1 MGCAAGF
8 VEMAPLS
15 GRGVREPVEGCHR
28 RCCPR
33 TPTPP
38 PSPPPPP
45 TAPSDDRKVN
55 CKRLPKFYEGVATAK
70 LQDYLTT
77 ELKLPTPPDPGAEKQ
92 HMLGLI
98 PTDTY
103 RFNMSYRKLKVG
115 SVKLVGCLYEGRKA
129 GALWLDSLD
138 AYHKL
143 AKSVGN
149 KADALGDSVLGSL
162 GRAVGASD
170 GAYQDFK
177 EWHAGW
183 KQDGLAAKAAAKA
196 KGTLRERFFP
206 DAIRVEVR
214 EGPGSWFR
222 CELALAKQQRVPASC
237 SHR

>member
-1 MGCAAGF
+1 MGA
-8 VEMAPLS
+8 
-15 GRGVREPVEGCHR
+15 
-28 RCCPR
+28 
-33 TPTPP
+33 
-38 PSPPPPP
+38 
-45 TAPSDDRKVN
+45 
-55 CKRLPKFYEGVATAK
+55 
-70 LQDYLTT
+70 
-77 ELKLPTPPDPGAEKQ
+77 
-92 HMLGLI
+92 
-98 PTDTY
+98 
-103 RFNMSYRKLKVG
+103 
-115 SVKLVGCLYEGRKA
+115 VKLGGCLYEGRKA

-162 GRAVGASD
+162 VP
-170 GAYQDFK
+170 
-177 EWHAGW
+177 
-183 KQDGLAAKAAAKA
+183 GLQGVARGVAAKAAAKA

>member
-1 MGCAAGF
+1 M
-8 VEMAPLS
+8 
-15 GRGVREPVEGCHR
+15 
-28 RCCPR
+28 
-33 TPTPP
+33 
-38 PSPPPPP
+38 
-45 TAPSDDRKVN
+45 N

-103 RFNMSYRKLKVG
+103 RFNMSYRKLKAHLPPAPPGAPRAAVPAPRSRLRIGRRWKSGETAPAPLPRSQVG

>member
-1 MGCAAGF
+1 M
-8 VEMAPLS
+8 
-15 GRGVREPVEGCHR
+15 
-28 RCCPR
+28 
-33 TPTPP
+33 
-38 PSPPPPP
+38 
-45 TAPSDDRKVN
+45 N

-103 RFNMSYRKLKVG
+103 RFNMSYRKLKAHLPPAPPGAPRAAVPAPRSRLRIGRRWKSGETAPAPLPRSQVG

-143 AKSVGN
+143 AKSVRN

-162 GRAVGASD
+162 VPGLQGVARGVEARRPRCQGRRQGQGDAARALLPGCDPRRGERGAGVLVS
-170 GAYQDFK
+170 
-177 EWHAGW
+177 
-183 KQDGLAAKAAAKA
+183 L
-196 KGTLRERFFP
+196 
-206 DAIRVEVR
+206 
-214 EGPGSWFR
+214 
-222 CELALAKQQRVPASC
+222 
-237 SHR
+237 